1 MYFRF
6 HKEISAALIIL
17 FLLVIFFY
25 FIYKPLFLIFLI
37 LLIFTFYFFRDPE
50 RVVPLG
56 DDILVSPA
64 DGLITNISE
73 YKEGKKS
80 YTKVS
85 IFLSVFNVHIQRLP
99 VSGQITK
106 IDYKRDINLR
116 EVDCVK
122 GFVMFINHF
131 ECKSTNYFDE
141 NFFLYLEE
149 VDLCKRLKKMGKKI
163 YIAENVMVKH
173 LGGKSHHPDQ
183 QEKMEIQRNWHY
195 LWSLFYYSKK
205 HKGLIYAYKITLRK
219 FFSAFFKMIYYFF
232 LNKKKHVIY
241 KYRFLGL
248 LNSYIGKSSFFRVE

>member
-37 LLIFTFYFFRDPE
+37 LLILTFYFFRDPE

-56 DDILVSPA
+56 DDILLSPA

-106 IDYKRDINLR
+106 IDYIEGK
-116 EVDCVK
+116 
-122 GFVMFINHF
+122 FINATLDKAS
-131 ECKSTNYFDE
+131 EDNERLRLTLKSGSNVIYITQIAGLIARRIICYLKTNEKVNQGDRYGIIKFGSR
-141 NFFLYLEE
+141 
-149 VDLCKRLKKMGKKI
+149 VDIEFPNSYNLMVSIGQQCIGGETIIARDFKNNKNLLSREYKKI
-163 YIAENVMVKH
+163 
-173 LGGKSHHPDQ
+173 
-183 QEKMEIQRNWHY
+183 
-195 LWSLFYYSKK
+195 
-205 HKGLIYAYKITLRK
+205 
-219 FFSAFFKMIYYFF
+219 
-232 LNKKKHVIY
+232 
-241 KYRFLGL
+241 
-248 LNSYIGKSSFFRVE
+248 

>member
-25 FIYKPLFLIFLI
+25 FIYKPLFFIFLI

-73 YKEGKKS
+73 HKEGKKS

-99 VSGQITK
+99 LSGQITK
-106 IDYKRDINLR
+106 IDYIEGK
-116 EVDCVK
+116 
-122 GFVMFINHF
+122 FINATLDKAS
-131 ECKSTNYFDE
+131 EENERLRLTLKSGSNVIYITQIAGLIARRIICYLKTNERVNQGERYGIIKFGSR
-141 NFFLYLEE
+141 
-149 VDLCKRLKKMGKKI
+149 VDIEFPNSYNLMVSIGQQCIGGETIIARDFKNNKNIQSREYKKI
-163 YIAENVMVKH
+163 
-173 LGGKSHHPDQ
+173 
-183 QEKMEIQRNWHY
+183 
-195 LWSLFYYSKK
+195 
-205 HKGLIYAYKITLRK
+205 
-219 FFSAFFKMIYYFF
+219 
-232 LNKKKHVIY
+232 
-241 KYRFLGL
+241 
-248 LNSYIGKSSFFRVE
+248 

>member
-50 RVVPLG
+50 RVIPLG

-73 YKEGKKS
+73 YKDGKKT

-99 VSGQITK
+99 ASGEIKK
-106 IDYKRDINLR
+106 IDYIEGK
-116 EVDCVK
+116 
-122 GFVMFINHF
+122 FINATLDKAS
-131 ECKSTNYFDE
+131 EENERLRLTLKSGSNIIYITQIAGLIARRIICYLKTNEKVNQGDRYGIIKFGSR
-141 NFFLYLEE
+141 
-149 VDLCKRLKKMGKKI
+149 VDIEFPNSYSLMVSVGQQCIGGETIIASNIKKNKNIQSREYKKI
-163 YIAENVMVKH
+163 
-173 LGGKSHHPDQ
+173 
-183 QEKMEIQRNWHY
+183 
-195 LWSLFYYSKK
+195 
-205 HKGLIYAYKITLRK
+205 
-219 FFSAFFKMIYYFF
+219 
-232 LNKKKHVIY
+232 
-241 KYRFLGL
+241 
-248 LNSYIGKSSFFRVE
+248 

>member
-25 FIYKPLFLIFLI
+25 FVYKPLFLIFLI

-106 IDYKRDINLR
+106 IDYIEGK
-116 EVDCVK
+116 
-122 GFVMFINHF
+122 FINATLDKAS
-131 ECKSTNYFDE
+131 EENERLRLTLKSGSNVIYITQIAGLIARRIICYLKTNERVNQGERYGIIKFGSR
-141 NFFLYLEE
+141 
-149 VDLCKRLKKMGKKI
+149 VDIEFPNSYNLMVSIGQQCIGGETIIARDFKNNKNIQSREYKKI
-163 YIAENVMVKH
+163 
-173 LGGKSHHPDQ
+173 
-183 QEKMEIQRNWHY
+183 
-195 LWSLFYYSKK
+195 
-205 HKGLIYAYKITLRK
+205 
-219 FFSAFFKMIYYFF
+219 
-232 LNKKKHVIY
+232 
-241 KYRFLGL
+241 
-248 LNSYIGKSSFFRVE
+248 

>member
-56 DDILVSPA
+56 DDILLSPA

-106 IDYKRDINLR
+106 IDYIEGK
-116 EVDCVK
+116 
-122 GFVMFINHF
+122 FINATLDKAS
-131 ECKSTNYFDE
+131 EENERLRLTLKSGSNVIYITQIAGLIARRIICYLKTNERVNQGDRYGIIKFGSR
-141 NFFLYLEE
+141 
-149 VDLCKRLKKMGKKI
+149 VDIEFPNSYNLMVSIGQQCIGGETIIARDFKNNKNIQSREYKKI
-163 YIAENVMVKH
+163 
-173 LGGKSHHPDQ
+173 
-183 QEKMEIQRNWHY
+183 
-195 LWSLFYYSKK
+195 
-205 HKGLIYAYKITLRK
+205 
-219 FFSAFFKMIYYFF
+219 
-232 LNKKKHVIY
+232 
-241 KYRFLGL
+241 
-248 LNSYIGKSSFFRVE
+248 

>member
-99 VSGQITK
+99 LSGQITK
-106 IDYKRDINLR
+106 IDYIEGK
-116 EVDCVK
+116 
-122 GFVMFINHF
+122 FINATLDKAS
-131 ECKSTNYFDE
+131 EENERLRLTLKSGSNVIYITQIAGLIARRIICYLKTNERVNQGERYGIIKFGSR
-141 NFFLYLEE
+141 
-149 VDLCKRLKKMGKKI
+149 VDIEFPNSYNLMVSIGQQCIGGETIIARDFKNIKNIQSREYKKI
-163 YIAENVMVKH
+163 
-173 LGGKSHHPDQ
+173 
-183 QEKMEIQRNWHY
+183 
-195 LWSLFYYSKK
+195 
-205 HKGLIYAYKITLRK
+205 
-219 FFSAFFKMIYYFF
+219 
-232 LNKKKHVIY
+232 
-241 KYRFLGL
+241 
-248 LNSYIGKSSFFRVE
+248 

>member
-64 DGLITNISE
+64 DGLITNISD

-106 IDYKRDINLR
+106 IDYIEGK
-116 EVDCVK
+116 
-122 GFVMFINHF
+122 FINATLDKAS
-131 ECKSTNYFDE
+131 EENERLRLTLKSGSNVIYITQIAGLIARRIICYLKTNERVNQGERYGIIKFGSR
-141 NFFLYLEE
+141 
-149 VDLCKRLKKMGKKI
+149 VDIEFPNSYNLMVSIGQQCIGGETIIARDFKNNKNIQSREYKKI
-163 YIAENVMVKH
+163 
-173 LGGKSHHPDQ
+173 
-183 QEKMEIQRNWHY
+183 
-195 LWSLFYYSKK
+195 
-205 HKGLIYAYKITLRK
+205 
-219 FFSAFFKMIYYFF
+219 
-232 LNKKKHVIY
+232 
-241 KYRFLGL
+241 
-248 LNSYIGKSSFFRVE
+248 

>member
-37 LLIFTFYFFRDPE
+37 ILIFTFYFFRDPE

-99 VSGQITK
+99 ISGQITK
-106 IDYKRDINLR
+106 IDYIEGK
-116 EVDCVK
+116 
-122 GFVMFINHF
+122 FINATLDKAS
-131 ECKSTNYFDE
+131 EENERLRLTLKSGSNVIYITQIAGLIARRIICYLKTNERVNQGERYGIIKFGSR
-141 NFFLYLEE
+141 
-149 VDLCKRLKKMGKKI
+149 VDIEFPNSYNLMVSIGQQCIGGETIIARDFKNNKNIQSREYKKI
-163 YIAENVMVKH
+163 
-173 LGGKSHHPDQ
+173 
-183 QEKMEIQRNWHY
+183 
-195 LWSLFYYSKK
+195 
-205 HKGLIYAYKITLRK
+205 
-219 FFSAFFKMIYYFF
+219 
-232 LNKKKHVIY
+232 
-241 KYRFLGL
+241 
-248 LNSYIGKSSFFRVE
+248 

>member
-25 FIYKPLFLIFLI
+25 FIYKPLFLTFLI

-106 IDYKRDINLR
+106 IDYIEGK
-116 EVDCVK
+116 
-122 GFVMFINHF
+122 FINATLDKAS
-131 ECKSTNYFDE
+131 EENERLRLTLKSGSNVIYITQIAGLIARRIICYLKTNERVNQGERYGIIKFGSR
-141 NFFLYLEE
+141 
-149 VDLCKRLKKMGKKI
+149 VDIEFPNSYNLMVSIGQQCIGGETIIARDFKNNKNIQSREYKKI
-163 YIAENVMVKH
+163 
-173 LGGKSHHPDQ
+173 
-183 QEKMEIQRNWHY
+183 
-195 LWSLFYYSKK
+195 
-205 HKGLIYAYKITLRK
+205 
-219 FFSAFFKMIYYFF
+219 
-232 LNKKKHVIY
+232 
-241 KYRFLGL
+241 
-248 LNSYIGKSSFFRVE
+248 

>member
-37 LLIFTFYFFRDPE
+37 LLIFTLYFFRDPE

-99 VSGQITK
+99 LSGQITK
-106 IDYKRDINLR
+106 IDYIEGK
-116 EVDCVK
+116 
-122 GFVMFINHF
+122 FINATLDKAS
-131 ECKSTNYFDE
+131 EENERLRLTLKSGSNVIYITQIAGLIARRIICYLKTNERVNQGERYGIIKFGSR
-141 NFFLYLEE
+141 
-149 VDLCKRLKKMGKKI
+149 VDIEFPNSYNLMVSIGQQCIGGETIIARDFKNNKNIQSREYKKI
-163 YIAENVMVKH
+163 
-173 LGGKSHHPDQ
+173 
-183 QEKMEIQRNWHY
+183 
-195 LWSLFYYSKK
+195 
-205 HKGLIYAYKITLRK
+205 
-219 FFSAFFKMIYYFF
+219 
-232 LNKKKHVIY
+232 
-241 KYRFLGL
+241 
-248 LNSYIGKSSFFRVE
+248 

>member
-56 DDILVSPA
+56 VDILVSPA

-99 VSGQITK
+99 LSGQITK
-106 IDYKRDINLR
+106 IDYIEGK
-116 EVDCVK
+116 
-122 GFVMFINHF
+122 FINATLDKAS
-131 ECKSTNYFDE
+131 EENERLRLTLKSGSNVIYITQIAGLIARRIICYLKTNERVNQGERYGIIKFGSR
-141 NFFLYLEE
+141 
-149 VDLCKRLKKMGKKI
+149 VDIEFPNSYNLMVSIGQQCIGGETIIARDFKNNKNIQSREYKKI
-163 YIAENVMVKH
+163 
-173 LGGKSHHPDQ
+173 
-183 QEKMEIQRNWHY
+183 
-195 LWSLFYYSKK
+195 
-205 HKGLIYAYKITLRK
+205 
-219 FFSAFFKMIYYFF
+219 
-232 LNKKKHVIY
+232 
-241 KYRFLGL
+241 
-248 LNSYIGKSSFFRVE
+248 